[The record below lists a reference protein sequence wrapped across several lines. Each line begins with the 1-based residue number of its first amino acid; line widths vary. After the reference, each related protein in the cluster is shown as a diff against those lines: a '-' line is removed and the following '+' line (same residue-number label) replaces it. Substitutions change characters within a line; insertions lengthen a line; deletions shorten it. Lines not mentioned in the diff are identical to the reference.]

1 MQSCDP
7 ARLRTRFL
15 ANLGL
20 LAPLLYLGAGLP
32 LPAALQAGP
41 GALALGFVQL
51 ALALGV
57 CGLDRG
63 LFAAAWQA
71 ARTRPLQRA
80 ALLGLLPALGASLA
94 LLYGAARLLLAA
106 AGALP
111 ATSALLLDAAAALPA
126 AHTGLAWAQAVDRQR
141 DAAPLAA
148 AAAALPRTARVLR
161 DGKPAVVPAQDVRPG
176 ELFLIKPGEPIP
188 ADGTVAEGV
197 SAADE
202 SALTGPAAPVHKYP
216 GAPLCAGSV
225 NGGGALVGKAVRTG
239 SDTTLARAAQRL
251 TDALP
256 HAAQPRQTA
265 RLLADAAL
273 PPQLLRWLAA
283 GALAVAALACLLGGA
298 PRGTG
303 VAVLLL
309 GVAPLPAGVAPALL
323 GRALCAAARRGLWF
337 RDADALQDA
346 DALRAVALGKE
357 GVLTCP
363 EPGVVRIV
371 GSGRVPEKFLLSM
384 AAGLAR
390 SSDHPLARAIL
401 QRAGQDGIQY
411 AAVADVEAV
420 PGQGLRGK
428 VAGKVLAGGN
438 AAFIRAGC
446 PLPPALE
453 QAGREMEQ
461 NGVTPLYFSL
471 AGSPAGIVGVSDV
484 LPRTAAPAVAQL
496 RALGLDVRL
505 LTGQT
510 AAEAQRLAAAIG
522 LDAAHTVPG
531 TPPAQQADAVRRMQ
545 AQTGPA
551 ALAGS
556 GEADAD
562 ALRAATLGVAVGAA
576 GRALPP
582 DAGLAVMQN
591 DLTALPAAIALARTA
606 VQAARRAL
614 VAVAA
619 AAAAVLVLALGGLL
633 PPALAMVLAAGCTA
647 AALYAPPAKSAEEE
661 RHEP

>member
-7 ARLRTRFL
+7 ARLRTRFF
-15 ANLGL
+15 ASLGL

-32 LPAALQAGP
+32 LPAALQARP
-41 GALALGFVQL
+41 GALACGALQL

-57 CGLDRG
+57 CWLGRD

-71 ARTRPLQRA
+71 VRARALRTAPLPP
-80 ALLGLLPALGASLA
+80 LLLALGAALA
-94 LLYGAARLLLAA
+94 LLYGAARLLLAV
-106 AGALP
+106 AGAAP
-111 ATSALLLDAAAALPA
+111 PTALGLDLAAALPA
-126 AHTGLAWAQAVDRQR
+126 AHTGLAWAQALARQR
-141 DAAPLAA
+141 DTAPLTAALAA
-148 AAAALPRTARVLR
+148 APRTARVLR
-161 DGKPAVVPAQDVRPG
+161 GGKPAAVPAQEVEPG
-176 ELFLIKPGEPIP
+176 ELFLVKPGEVIP

-197 SAADE
+197 SAVDA
-202 SALTGPAAPVHKYP
+202 SALTGRAAAVQKSP

-225 NGGGALVGKAVRTG
+225 NGSGALVGKAVRTG
-239 SDTTLARAAQRL
+239 RDTTLAQAAQRL
-251 TDALP
+251 AAAMHRSAAPAKTLQALAGRALP
-256 HAAQPRQTA
+256 Q
-265 RLLADAAL
+265 RLPL
-273 PPQLLRWLAA
+273 WLAL
-283 GALAVAALACLLGGA
+283 GALALLALAALLGGVPRAVGAAALLPGFAALALLAA
-298 PRGTG
+298 P
-303 VAVLLL
+303 AVLR
-309 GVAPLPAGVAPALL
+309 
-323 GRALCAAARRGLWF
+323 RALGDAVGQGLWF
-337 RDADALQDA
+337 RDTAALLDAA
-346 DALRAVALGKE
+346 ALRAVLLGKE

-363 EPGVVRIV
+363 DPSVVAIV

-401 QRAGQDGIQY
+401 QRAGQDGIQC
-411 AAVADVEAV
+411 AAVAGVEAV

-428 VAGKVLAGGN
+428 VAGKVLAGGS
-438 AAFIRAGC
+438 AAFLRSGC

-496 RALGLDVRL
+496 RALGLEVRL
-505 LTGQT
+505 LTGQD

-531 TPPAQQADAVRRMQ
+531 TPPAQQAEAVRAAQ

-551 ALAGS
+551 AMAGS
-556 GEADAD
+556 GEADAE
-562 ALRAATLGVAVGAA
+562 ALRAAALGVAVGAA
-576 GRALPP
+576 DRALPP

-591 DLTALPAAIALARTA
+591 DLTALPAAIALARAA
-606 VQAARRAL
+606 VQAARRTTA
-614 VAVAA
+614 AVLAA
-619 AAAAVLVLALGGLL
+619 AGAALVLALGGLL
-633 PPALAMVLAAGCTA
+633 PPAPAFLLAAAACA
-647 AALYAPPAKSAEEE
+647 AALYAPHPTPAEEE

>member
-7 ARLRTRFL
+7 ARLRTRFF
-15 ANLGL
+15 ASLGL

-41 GALALGFVQL
+41 GALVCGALQL

-57 CGLDRG
+57 CRLGRD

-71 ARTRPLQRA
+71 VRARALRTAPLPLLLA
-80 ALLGLLPALGASLA
+80 PGALLA
-94 LLYGAARLLLAA
+94 LLYGAARWLLAV

-111 ATSALLLDAAAALPA
+111 ATSALLLDLAAALVA
-126 AHTGLAWAQAVDRQR
+126 AHAGLAWAQALTLRR
-141 DAAPLAA
+141 DTAPLTAA
-148 AAAALPRTARVLR
+148 LAALPRTARVLR
-161 DGKPAVVPAQDVRPG
+161 DGKPAVVPAQEVRPG
-176 ELFLIKPGEPIP
+176 ELFLVKPGEGIP

-197 SAADE
+197 SAADA
-202 SALTGPAAPVHKYP
+202 SALTGRAAAVQKSP

-225 NGGGALVGKAVRTG
+225 NGNGALVGKAARTG
-239 SDTTLARAAQRL
+239 RDTTLARAAQRL
-251 TDALP
+251 ASALHHP
-256 HAAQPRQTA
+256 VAPAQTL
-265 RLLADAAL
+265 RLLAGRAL
-273 PPQLLRWLAA
+273 PPRLPLWLPA
-283 GALAVAALACLLGGA
+283 GALVLLALAALLGGLPRLVGVAALLPGLAAPVLLAA
-298 PRGTG
+298 P
-303 VAVLLL
+303 AVLR
-309 GVAPLPAGVAPALL
+309 
-323 GRALCAAARRGLWF
+323 RALGDAAGQGLWF
-337 RDADALQDA
+337 RDAAALQDA
-346 DALRAVALGKE
+346 AALRAVALGKE

-363 EPGVVRIV
+363 DPSVVAVV

-401 QRAGQDGIQY
+401 QRAGQDGIQC
-411 AAVADVEAV
+411 AAVAGVEAL

-438 AAFIRAGC
+438 AAFIRTGC

-453 QAGREMEQ
+453 QAGRDMEQ

-496 RALGLDVRL
+496 RALGLEVRL

-510 AAEAQRLAAAIG
+510 DAEAQRLAAAIG

-531 TPPAQQADAVRRMQ
+531 TPPAQQADAVRRIQ

-551 ALAGS
+551 AMAGS
-556 GEADAD
+556 GEADAE
-562 ALRAATLGVAVGAA
+562 ALRAAALGVTLGAA
-576 GRALPP
+576 DRSLGP

-591 DLTALPAAIALARTA
+591 DLTALPAAIALARAA
-606 VQAARRAL
+606 VQAARRTT
-614 VAVAA
+614 
-619 AAAAVLVLALGGLL
+619 AAVLAAACAALALALGGLL
-633 PPALAMVLAAGCTA
+633 PPAPAFVLAAALAA
-647 AALYAPPAKSAEEE
+647 AALYAPRPTPAEEE

>member
-7 ARLRTRFL
+7 ARLRTRFF
-15 ANLGL
+15 ASLGL

-57 CGLDRG
+57 CWLGRD
-63 LFAAAWQA
+63 LFAAARQA
-71 ARTRPLQRA
+71 VRARTLRA
-80 ALLGLLPALGASLA
+80 APLPPLLLALGAALA
-94 LLYGAARLLLAA
+94 LLYGAARLLRTVVGAA
-106 AGALP
+106 PPDALG
-111 ATSALLLDAAAALPA
+111 LDLAAALPA
-126 AHTGLAWAQAVDRQR
+126 AHTGLAWAQAVALRR
-141 DAAPLAA
+141 DTAPLTAALAA
-148 AAAALPRTARVLR
+148 APRTARVLR
-161 DGKPAVVPAQDVRPG
+161 GGKPAAVPAQEVEPG
-176 ELFLIKPGEPIP
+176 ELFLVKPGEVIP

-197 SAADE
+197 SAVDA
-202 SALTGPAAPVHKYP
+202 SALTGRAAAVQKSP

-225 NGGGALVGKAVRTG
+225 NGSGALVGKAVRTG
-239 SDTTLARAAQRL
+239 RDTTLAQAAQRL
-251 TDALP
+251 A
-256 HAAQPRQTA
+256 
-265 RLLADAAL
+265 AAL
-273 PPQLLRWLAA
+273 HRPTAPAQILTALAGRTLPPRLPLWLAL
-283 GALAVAALACLLGGA
+283 GALALLALAALLGGWPRAVGVAALLPGFAALALLAA
-298 PRGTG
+298 P
-303 VAVLLL
+303 AVLRRAF
-309 GVAPLPAGVAPALL
+309 GDAAGQ
-323 GRALCAAARRGLWF
+323 GLWF
-337 RDADALQDA
+337 RDLAALLDAA
-346 DALRAVALGKE
+346 ALRAVLLGRE

-363 EPGVVRIV
+363 EPGVVAIV

-401 QRAGQDGIQY
+401 QRAGQDGIQC

-428 VAGKVLAGGN
+428 VAGKVLAGGS
-438 AAFIRAGC
+438 AAFLRSGC

-505 LTGQT
+505 LTGQ
-510 AAEAQRLAAAIG
+510 ADAEAQRLAAAIG

-531 TPPAQQADAVRRMQ
+531 TPPAQQADAVRRIQ

-551 ALAGS
+551 AMAGS
-556 GEADAD
+556 GEADAE
-562 ALRAATLGVAVGAA
+562 ALRAAALGVAVGAA
-576 GRALPP
+576 DRALGP

-591 DLTALPAAIALARTA
+591 DLTALPAAIALARGA
-606 VQAARRAL
+606 VQEARRTTA
-614 VAVAA
+614 AVLAA
-619 AAAAVLVLALGGLL
+619 AGAALVLALGGLL
-633 PPALAMVLAAGCTA
+633 PPAPAFVLAAALAA
-647 AALYAPPAKSAEEE
+647 AALYAPRPTPAEEE
-661 RHEP
+661 RHEA